1 MRKLFA
7 ALGVTGLIAVAMPST
22 AMAAGALATQLLPT
36 ANAIDCAV
44 EAPCESNGSG
54 ASATLKVRGINNI
67 SFVMTGMLPNQTYH
81 GSVSAEGCGNIVG
94 TFNSLADGSITTT
107 AALLSSPDIGDVVEV
122 CRQDEFGI
130 FSPIYSGALARL
142 NG

>member
-1 MRKLFA
+1 MRKFVA
-7 ALGVTGLIAVAMPST
+7 AMSLTGLIAVAMPST

-54 ASATLKVRGINNI
+54 ASATLKVRGANSI
-67 SFVMTGMLPNQTYH
+67 SFLMNGMLPNQTYH
-81 GSVSAEGCGNIVG
+81 GSVAGEGCNNIVT
-94 TFNSLADGSITTT
+94 TFNSLFDGSASVVVT
-107 AALLSSPDIGDVVEV
+107 LLFAPDLGDAVEI
-122 CRQDEFGI
+122 CRQDEFGV
-130 FSPIYSGALARL
+130 FSPIYSGALTRL